1 MLCSTF
7 SCNNLEYFYEVYDQ
21 NKRKQ
26 LLLISILL
34 IKIMKTRK
42 ERQIMIIEPL
52 FCSRHWI
59 RNSTNY
65 LTLPILC
72 VNGCSV
78 AQLRQTLCDPMDCSL
93 PVSSDHGILQ
103 QECWSGLASRAS
115 SYPRNHTHVSCVS
128 CIGRQVLCPMG
139 HQSIPTLIPL
149 ATSNIPYNYLYLF
162 YRLFTPLSSDK
173 LPENRDIYSVYW
185 YIPQAV

>member
-26 LLLISILL
+26 LLLISILW

-42 ERQIMIIEPL
+42 ERQIMIIEPI

-59 RNSTNY
+59 RNSTYY

-103 QECWSGLASRAS
+103 QECWSGLAFPPPGDLPSQGLNPCLPHWQANS
-115 SYPRNHTHVSCVS
+115 LPRSHP
-128 CIGRQVLCPMG
+128 G
-139 HQSIPTLIPL
+139 
-149 ATSNIPYNYLYLF
+149 IPYYLY
-162 YRLFTPLSSDK
+162 
-173 LPENRDIYSVYW
+173 
-185 YIPQAV
+185 